1 MNSQLKIGN
10 RIYNYLY
17 NQCLSPLML
26 RVYNNVIKSG
36 RWVSPGTPVSSTN
49 KTNHHNIAEK
59 LLEVALN
66 TIKQTNNQ
74 VIIGIDWVGWCK

>member
-1 MNSQLKIGN
+1 
-10 RIYNYLY
+10 
-17 NQCLSPLML
+17 ML

-74 VIIGIDWVGWCK
+74 VIIGID